1 MRTKFYLEMMHLH
14 MPFHEQFIYETPV
27 AVEKNFNPFQIF
39 FSITACI
46 SWLPLFFQKEL
57 DFFFV

>member
-1 MRTKFYLEMMHLH
+1 MMHLH
-14 MPFHEQFIYETPV
+14 IPFHEQFVYETPV
-27 AVEKNFNPFQIF
+27 AVEKIFNPFQIF